1 MAIVTNSDNA
11 QVFAAGDGVFSAWS
25 AILALGVFVCLYV
38 SSLYSYLLFHGIAEI
53 FSISVCACIFI
64 ITLNSR
70 HFIQN
75 GYLLFIGVA
84 YFFVAVI
91 DGVHTLAYKGMGV
104 FPGYDAN
111 LPTQL
116 WIAARYLQGISLLVA
131 PAFFRKKPDLPLI
144 FVIYTAISAT
154 LLIAIFS
161 RDLFPDCFIE
171 GVGLTSFKIISEYII
186 SIILLVSLLLLAL
199 DRRQFESGVFKL
211 LAASI
216 IITIL
221 SELAFTSYV
230 SVYGFFNLL
239 GHFLKILAFFLVYKA
254 IVETGFRRP
263 YSLIFRELY
272 EERQNLKAEIETK
285 ESLQK
290 ALKLREEKYRTVA
303 DFAYD
308 WEYWINPEGRF
319 VYVSPSCERVT
330 GYKPTEFVANPN
342 LLLDIILD
350 EDRLIFKQHV
360 ERHLSKADS
369 HGERA
374 IDFRIL
380 HKNGE
385 IRWIG
390 HVSQAVYDNEQ
401 QFLGMRASNRD
412 ITEQKYLE
420 RERTRAEEKSTTIL
434 ESISDAFL
442 SIDDNMVVTYFNQAA
457 GVALGRRREEV
468 TGQVLFDVFPE
479 ARGSIFEQ
487 NYTRSLKEKIPLSFE
502 TYFGT
507 PPYEN
512 WYDVRTYPDQNG
524 ISVFFQI
531 ITERKRLEEERLETE
546 RKLLNAQKLE
556 SLGIMAGGIAHDF
569 NNQLAVILGNLELGL
584 MDQTLDPETRRSV
597 ESAVNAAKRSAELS
611 GQMLVYTGTTFYQP
625 VELDIDELLNKNR
638 DLLNLG
644 FFKHVTLNLES
655 DSAVPPIKGDPHQIQ
670 RVIANLVA
678 NASEAIGDKD
688 GDVTIRTG
696 VMDCDEV
703 YLSHSRLQEKP
714 GPGRFVFLEVSDTG
728 SGMDPETQRKLFDPF
743 FSTKF
748 WGRGLGMAELIGIVK
763 GHHGA
768 ILVDSEVGKGTTVR
782 VLFPAAGT
790 SPLVVSNQKL
800 TGPTSLHV

>member
-131 PAFFRKKPDLPLI
+131 PAFFRKKPNLPLI

-763 GHHGA
+763 GHRGA
-768 ILVDSEVGKGTTVR
+768 IMVDSEVGKGTTVR

>member
-131 PAFFRKKPDLPLI
+131 PAFFRKKPNLPLI